1 MMCFTWFKEF
11 CCYSGQEQSDDA
23 RQFDVRLLYTVPH
36 DLHKIK
42 HLFDLLEP
50 SPLELGQEVSQNM
63 VCSPPHHTVMATQTS
78 QGEGQ
83 TLVLYKLTTIQHRV

>member
-1 MMCFTWFKEF
+1 MCFTWFKEF

-23 RQFDVRLLYTVPH
+23 RQFDVRLLNTVPYN
-36 DLHKIK
+36 LNKIK

-50 SPLELGQEVSQNM
+50 RPLELGQEVSQNM
-63 VCSPPHHTVMATQTS
+63 VGSPPHHTVMATQTS

>member
-1 MMCFTWFKEF
+1 MCFTWLKEF

-23 RQFDVRLLYTVPH
+23 RQFDVRLLYTVPYN
-36 DLHKIK
+36 LHKIK

-63 VCSPPHHTVMATQTS
+63 VGSPPHHTVMATQTS

-83 TLVLYKLTTIQHRV
+83 TLVLYKLTTIQDGV